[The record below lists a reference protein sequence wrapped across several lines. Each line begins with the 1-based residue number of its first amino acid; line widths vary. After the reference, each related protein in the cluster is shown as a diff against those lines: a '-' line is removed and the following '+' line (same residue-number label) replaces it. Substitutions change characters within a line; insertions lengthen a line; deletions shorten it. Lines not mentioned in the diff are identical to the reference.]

1 MLLISKCRQVFV
13 SRQHLNFKVQLKLSV
28 MYKKAPKFKHLWN
41 NCSLKKV
48 LWKIPA
54 FCIIIPNFNW
64 ILQKFHFIR
73 LHYISRAL
81 EKSTKLLSF
90 FFWTDSSFEPKQQ
103 MTRWKR
109 HIINLCYIPVSWT
122 IEMNIYLNE
131 LSKHRKQ
138 IVGRQKKSVSIIQN
152 FVVEQMAH
160 PSNNIIIHWKMDFLK
175 NVSAEA

>member
-1 MLLISKCRQVFV
+1 M
-13 SRQHLNFKVQLKLSV
+13 
-28 MYKKAPKFKHLWN
+28 
-41 NCSLKKV
+41 
-48 LWKIPA
+48 WKIPA
-54 FCIIIPNFNW
+54 AFRIIIPNFNW
-64 ILQKFHFIR
+64 ILPNFCFIR

-81 EKSTKLLSF
+81 EKSTRRLSF

-138 IVGRQKKSVSIIQN
+138 IVGRKKKKSVFIIQN

>member
-1 MLLISKCRQVFV
+1 MLLISKCGQVFV

-28 MYKKAPKFKHLWN
+28 KYKKAPKFKHLWN
-41 NCSLKKV
+41 DCSLKKV

-90 FFWTDSSFEPKQQ
+90 FSEQTLVLSQSNKWQDERGTSSIYVIFLFLGPY
-103 MTRWKR
+103 RW
-109 HIINLCYIPVSWT
+109 IFIW
-122 IEMNIYLNE
+122 MNY
-131 LSKHRKQ
+131 
-138 IVGRQKKSVSIIQN
+138 QN
-152 FVVEQMAH
+152 TV
-160 PSNNIIIHWKMDFLK
+160 NK
-175 NVSAEA
+175 